1 MDRIERAINKVLA
14 PTLKAAGFELKK
26 EWNCFVKFT
35 DYGFD
40 SFMVIDQGRLDVDQI
55 SIGCSI
61 GIRHNRIQELFN
73 TFGFI
78 YGEEEQKQNVTF
90 SLSYPFN
97 ARKNLDDYLKLNAL
111 TLQEDIA
118 IVAKHLEQAFAE
130 HAIPFYNRFSKLSE
144 VEELLNKKPLADIS
158 PYSGG
163 FIPED
168 LMVTSLLCAKA
179 VNPARY
185 DLVRE
190 ACVAMEGGMYPK
202 EKRMEI
208 LKKVDAMVIE

>member
-118 IVAKHLEQAFAE
+118 IADLIKPAFYQFTQILLVLTPWHLLQS
-130 HAIPFYNRFSKLSE
+130 PF
-144 VEELLNKKPLADIS
+144 
-158 PYSGG
+158 
-163 FIPED
+163 
-168 LMVTSLLCAKA
+168 
-179 VNPARY
+179 
-185 DLVRE
+185 
-190 ACVAMEGGMYPK
+190 
-202 EKRMEI
+202 EI
-208 LKKVDAMVIE
+208 GSSIFLILPFDETTTG